1 MLPAAQRKLSDP
13 HASDAVFLARP
24 LFLFGHRRVSAG
36 AGGAL
41 LFPQGLSA
49 RNLSKPGW
57 TILQQHNLGVLET
70 HDSNLQWYAAPW
82 QSQAKARSESSIVLE
97 FFPPL
102 VLALVGL
109 RRVSPRSQ
117 DLKPSYPIFAWGSNC
132 HFSNQ
137 IDPPSQSAPS
147 STTTNSIPQPFQ
159 SSTRLLHSALAN
171 SQAQLSLLTRDLWC
185 HTISRV
191 SRRGL
196 DHSRSRLIRSSR
208 II

>member
-1 MLPAAQRKLSDP
+1 MLACCQRPSVSYLI
-13 HASDAVFLARP
+13 HTASDAMFLARP

-36 AGGAL
+36 AGTL
-41 LFPQGLSA
+41 VVHYFFPRGLSA
-49 RNLSKPGW
+49 RNLSKPGR

-82 QSQAKARSESSIVLE
+82 QSQAKARSESSVVLE

-102 VLALVGL
+102 VLPLVGL

-159 SSTRLLHSALAN
+159 SSTRLLPTPRHN
-171 SQAQLSLLTRDLWC
+171 CRSLQETFGVIQYRECLDEVS
-185 HTISRV
+185 TIPAPA
-191 SRRGL
+191 
-196 DHSRSRLIRSSR
+196 
-208 II
+208 